1 MERRDF
7 LFGCGSLL
15 SGILSG
21 SFSPSQALAFGDSRS
36 VSDYQPRLALI
47 IDDIGHSRPA
57 ARQFLELGVPITFSV
72 LPRLAHS
79 YDLAREVHRLGHEV
93 MLHQPMEPHHPYVD
107 PGPGALY
114 VGDSP
119 ETIIRIT
126 NENISSLPSAVGVNN
141 HMGSRFTECPHEIS
155 NTLRVV
161 GESNLFYIDS
171 LTTSLSKAYETAR
184 RLHLPAARR
193 DIFLDNVQTESHIL
207 SQLRRLERR
216 ARNRGQAIGIGHPF
230 PETARAIAR
239 FLRHVKDPCVALVHV
254 SSVMYT

>member
-7 LFGCGSLL
+7 LFGCASLL
-15 SGILSG
+15 SGILGG
-21 SFSPSQALAFGDSRS
+21 SLSPSQALAFTYGRG
-36 VSDYQPRLALI
+36 VSDYRPRLALV
-47 IDDIGHSRPA
+47 IDDIGYSRPA
-57 ARQFLELGVPITFSV
+57 ARQFLKLGVPITFSI

-79 YDLAREVHRLGHEV
+79 YDLASEVHRLGHEV
-93 MLHQPMEPHHPYVD
+93 MLHQPMEPHDPYVD

-114 VGDSP
+114 VEDSA
-119 ETIIRIT
+119 EAIIRIT
-126 NENISSLPSAVGVNN
+126 NENISSLPFAVGVNN
-141 HMGSRFTECPHEIS
+141 HMGSRFTECPNEIS
-155 NTLRVV
+155 RALRVV

-184 RLHLPAARR
+184 RLRLPAARR
-193 DIFLDNVQTESHIL
+193 DIFLDTVQTESHIL
-207 SQLRRLERR
+207 SQLRRLEMY

-230 PETARAIAR
+230 PETASAIAR